1 MMGSCQTRTTAT
13 SVTAASGR
21 SPAAQELV
29 DDRARQRAADDVA
42 AAAGAGLLGL
52 DEADERLR
60 TAWSARTAHEL
71 EQARTGLPQAWLAER
86 RRTEAAE
93 RLREQARRAL
103 PAHARGWLALVA
115 LLVVIW
121 ALTTPG
127 GYFWPIWP
135 ALGTGTCLAGQ
146 IAAARRPARVP
157 G

>member
-1 MMGSCQTRTTAT
+1 MGSCQTRTT
-13 SVTAASGR
+13 TAASARG
-21 SPAAQELV
+21 STAAVAELV
-29 DDRARQRAADDVA
+29 DDVARQRAADDVA
-42 AAAGAGLLGL
+42 AATGAGLFPL

-60 TAWSARTAHEL
+60 TVWSARTAGEL
-71 EQARTGLPQAWLAER
+71 ERARTGLPQAWLAER

-135 ALGTGTCLAGQ
+135 ALGTGTCLVGQ